1 MGAMADAAL
10 TVGGDVVGMIPEAL
24 RRPASSFRQRKGQ
37 LQKQS
42 DVLLSVDIVAVG
54 IEIGRDVAVG
64 TLNSVSRST
73 NRMPRRWASAADV
86 VVFPAPPG
94 PTS

>member
-24 RRPASSFRQRKGQ
+24 RRPASSFQQRKGQ

-54 IEIGRDVAVG
+54 IEIGRDVAVADAELRVEINESDAKALG
-64 TLNSVSRST
+64 QRG
-73 NRMPRRWASAADV
+73 RRGGLSS
-86 VVFPAPPG
+86 PAR
-94 PTS
+94 TD